1 MYRIL
6 VVEDDKTLNEG
17 VCYALQKEGDMTYS
31 AYSLK
36 EAQGALCG
44 KPDLVILDVNL
55 PDGDGRMLLK
65 AIRENSQIPVVMLT
79 ARDSEGDMVRGF
91 DAGCDDYITKP
102 FSTPLLLRRVQ
113 AVLKRTGK
121 QEKELYCIGNLTYHF
136 QQKELKRNGQKIS
149 LTATEYRLLEEFLKN
164 RNQVLTR
171 EQILDKV
178 WDTYESYVDE
188 KTLSV
193 NISRL
198 REKVEE
204 NPKEPKYILTVF
216 GIGYKWSENHD

>member
-17 VCYALQKEGDMTYS
+17 VCYALQKEKNMTYS

-36 EAQGALCG
+36 EAQEALCG
-44 KPDLVILDVNL
+44 KLDLVILDVNL
-55 PDGDGRMLLK
+55 PDGDGRMLLRE
-65 AIRENSQIPVVMLT
+65 IRKMSQIPVVMLT
-79 ARDSEGDMVRGF
+79 ARDSEADMVRGF

-121 QEKELYCIGNLTYHF
+121 QGNELYCIGNLTYHF
-136 QQKELKRNGQKIS
+136 EQKELKRNGQKIS

-216 GIGYKWSENHD
+216 GIGYKWSDNHD